1 MPPIT
6 EKPQEDN
13 TNLDKLIVYYD
24 GACQKCVRDRE
35 NYEKLSGPSGEQ
47 VCWFDITGQ
56 ENRLH
61 QLGIDPQKALT
72 ELHVRD
78 TNGRIV
84 SELEAYI
91 LLMNKI
97 ALLKPVAWVIGLPL
111 IRPLLAKLY
120 HQQVNRRLRKRG
132 LL

>member
-24 GACQKCVRDRE
+24 GACPKCIRDRE

-61 QLGIDPQKALT
+61 QLGIDPQKSLT

-84 SELEAYI
+84 SELDAYI